1 MIKINHIAAY
11 VSDLEQAREFF
22 IKYFNA
28 SSGNIY
34 HNPKTGLKT
43 YFLSFGNDVK
53 LEIMTRPG
61 LSASQQDE
69 YRLGY
74 IHLAFSLGSR
84 EAVDALSLQLAGDG
98 FRVLSGPRVTGD
110 GFYESSIE
118 AIDNLILELT
128 E

>member
-84 EAVDALSLQLAGDG
+84 EAVDALTSQLAGEG
-98 FRVLSGPRVTGD
+98 FRVFSGPRVTGD